1 MESVVGE
8 FAGLGV
14 ILEDFV
20 VEDREVESESEL
32 DGVAGGK
39 IDAVG
44 LFVGFLGLFLDFFK
58 LLVLG
63 VLGDVAVVVTNHLDE
78 EGLGLIGAVAVED
91 AAVDHVNDLLAVTH
105 KLFLDLLLVG
115 KKGGVELRVLGVL
128 LDGGN
133 SAASSS
139 LSGDE
144 VLESDRQK
152 VSLIGVN
159 GATLDNEDFLEE
171 VNHVFEALSLLGDTG
186 EEYLLF
192 NVSHLKRVFCTS
204 QI

>member
-1 MESVVGE
+1 MESIVSE

-78 EGLGLIGAVAVED
+78 EGLGLIGAVGVEN
-91 AAVDHVNDLLAVTH
+91 AAVDHVDDLLAVGH
-105 KLFLDLLLVG
+105 ELGLNLALVLEKRG
-115 KKGGVELRVLGVL
+115 IELGVLGVL
-128 LDGGN
+128 FDGGDC
-133 SAASSS
+133 AAS
-139 LSGDE
+139 
-144 VLESDRQK
+144 
-152 VSLIGVN
+152 
-159 GATLDNEDFLEE
+159 GAF
-171 VNHVFEALSLLGDTG
+171 A
-186 EEYLLF
+186 
-192 NVSHLKRVFCTS
+192 
-204 QI
+204 